1 MMQPNYTQREW
12 DRVCCIGSPPAPLTR
27 KQKLKKVFLRIIN
40 KFR

>member
-27 KQKLKKVFLRIIN
+27 KQKLKKVICKIIN
-40 KFR
+40 KIW